1 MFSKR
6 IRNHMTVESIRE
18 TFVRYE
24 DYRAT
29 RHLKCLATK
38 QSIVLLS
45 RHLEFFLQPVEPR
58 M

>member
-1 MFSKR
+1 
-6 IRNHMTVESIRE
+6 MTVESIRE